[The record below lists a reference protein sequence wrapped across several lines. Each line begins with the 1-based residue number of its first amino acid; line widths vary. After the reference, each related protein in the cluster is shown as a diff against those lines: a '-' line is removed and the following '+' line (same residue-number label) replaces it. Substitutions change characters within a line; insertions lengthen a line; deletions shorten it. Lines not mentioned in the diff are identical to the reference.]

1 MNPDWLAGQPAVPR
15 VSRGMIYLARG
26 AAEEAELDALLRHAA
41 ENEMTDVRRI
51 GVAELKELEPALNTE
66 GVTAALFSNTESIVD
81 PWLLGT
87 VSLNKFC
94 STARCR
100 WLISLL
106 GLLIHVPL
114 MAAQFCALRLEW
126 SSL

>member
-1 MNPDWLAGQPAVPR
+1 MFLIFRKVNPDWLAGQPAVPR

-41 ENEMTDVRRI
+41 ENKLTDVRRI
-51 GVAELKELEPALNTE
+51 DVAELEELEPALNTE

-87 VSLNKFC
+87 VYLNKF
-94 STARCR
+94 
-100 WLISLL
+100 
-106 GLLIHVPL
+106 
-114 MAAQFCALRLEW
+114 
-126 SSL
+126 